1 MNKRISIDKKRL
13 ERFDFK
19 PVKELKTTIEKKP
32 ELKLELR
39 EDFRGTLNSQGIT
52 IDEDFKQQ
60 IRAEWRENI
69 KSDIKRV
76 ANENPESKNW
86 YLKQVLAEKP
96 IKLRIKIDNESGTK
110 IKSLRRSR

>member
-19 PVKELKTTIEKKP
+19 PVKALKTAIEKQP
-32 ELKLELR
+32 ELNQKLR
-39 EDFRGTLNSQGIT
+39 EDLRGTLSEQGIT

-76 ANENPESKNW
+76 AEENPESKSW
-86 YLKQVLAEKP
+86 YLTKVLADEP
-96 IKLRIKIDNESGTK
+96 IKLRVKIDKKTGTK
-110 IKSLRRSR
+110 NKSLRRSR